1 MATSPSVDRAQRAAA
16 VSALS
21 TGMHVDSPLSTAGC
35 GRSLRITPSV
45 ALKVPKEAEMRKSQK
60 FILTVVVVSA
70 PFVSSA
76 LPMAGID
83 LANHSE
89 TLLLDA

>member
-1 MATSPSVDRAQRAAA
+1 M
-16 VSALS
+16 
-21 TGMHVDSPLSTAGC
+21 
-35 GRSLRITPSV
+35 
-45 ALKVPKEAEMRKSQK
+45 PKSHK

-76 LPMAGID
+76 LPMAGLV

>member
-1 MATSPSVDRAQRAAA
+1 M
-16 VSALS
+16 
-21 TGMHVDSPLSTAGC
+21 
-35 GRSLRITPSV
+35 
-45 ALKVPKEAEMRKSQK
+45 PKLQK
-60 FILTVVVVSA
+60 FALTVIVVSA

-76 LPMAGID
+76 LPMAGIN